1 MSKRGTTGDPFWI
14 DVDGGDGATGTNG
27 GGERLHRYRSLVN
40 TIDDGVY
47 QLDADGHFVGVND
60 ALVETTGYSRSDLVE
75 EHVSTLLA
83 DDVSGLELEASPSS
97 PHTTTDDNGRDDL
110 FEAPIRTADGETIR
124 CELRVN
130 PLVEDGTRQGT
141 VGIVR
146 DVSDQT
152 RERRA
157 ATEREMRDATGPE
170 QAFGRE
176 QELTDRILE
185 TSPVGIMVLDSD
197 GEIVRINDRGKK
209 LLGIFE
215 GESGEFS
222 PSDRPVYDEDG
233 RSLSIGDHPFA
244 KTLET
249 GEPVIGNVLSVV
261 LPDGERRWLSVNAT
275 PLFDD
280 DGEIDRVVTTG
291 KDVTEIKE
299 RERRLEQR
307 ADDLSTELNEV
318 FGRVSDAFYALDEE
332 FRFTHVNER
341 AEKLLRHPEEELL
354 GESLWELFP
363 EAAAEDEVWDAFH
376 TAMET
381 QEPTSYEL
389 YFDPLDLWVE
399 AHVYPS
405 RTGVSVYFRDVHDRI
420 QRERELE
427 RSERR
432 YRTLAEYFPNG
443 IVTLFDDDLRYTL
456 AAGQAFEDFPVSAD
470 EIEGQTPPDVWGE
483 DVAEVLEPTLRA
495 ALDGEERSVELEY
508 VDREWVVHA
517 VPITDAEG
525 DVFAGMTMAQDI
537 TEQKE
542 RERYLRDAKAQL
554 EAATEAGAIGT
565 WEWDIPADQFVTG
578 ASFARRF
585 GVDPEAARE
594 GVPLERIT
602 DSIHEADRERV
613 IEKIEAAMADCGEY
627 EAEYRVWNADGEL
640 RWVVARGH
648 VECDAEGNP
657 ISFPGALADITKR
670 KQAERALEKQRRQLE
685 TLFQVLPVGVV
696 VAEADG
702 NLVKANETAKEIWG
716 GDVFDAADVA
726 DYDRYTAWWADTGE
740 RVDPEEWT
748 MAQVLRDEAVSE
760 PNVYEIETVDG
771 ERRVIMEHGM
781 PVRNERG
788 EVSRAVV
795 TLTDITERREYQRK
809 LEETISKLEESNER
823 LEQFAYAAS
832 HDLQEPLRM
841 VSSYL
846 QLIERRYDDA
856 FDDDGEEFLAFA
868 IDGAERMRGM
878 IEGLL
883 EYSRIETR
891 GEAFEPV
898 DLDTVLEDVL
908 DDLQMKIEES
918 DAKITADSLPRVQ
931 GDAGQLRQVFQNLL
945 SNAITY
951 SGDEP
956 PRVHVSAER
965 DGRQWTVSVRDEGIG
980 IDPNDADRI
989 FEVFHRLHGREEYPG
1004 AGIGLA
1010 LCQRIVERHAGE
1022 IRVDSEPGAG
1032 ATFSFTLPAVG
1043 TLEQ

>member
-1 MSKRGTTGDPFWI
+1 MSKRGTTTGGPFWLA
-14 DVDGGDGATGTNG
+14 VDGGGSETEAD
-27 GGERLHRYRSLVN
+27 GGEALLHRYRSLVN
-40 TIDDGVY
+40 TIDDGLY

-60 ALVETTGYSRSDLVE
+60 VLVETTGYSRSDLVGK
-75 EHVSTLLA
+75 HVSTLLA
-83 DDVSGLELEASPSS
+83 DDDASQLALEVTSS
-97 PHTTTDDNGRDDL
+97 RRQPTDGRDDP
-110 FEAPIRTADGETIR
+110 FEVSVRTAGGETIR
-124 CELRVN
+124 CEFRVN
-130 PLVEDGTRQGT
+130 PLVEEGTRQGT
-141 VGIVR
+141 VGTVR
-146 DVSDQT
+146 DVSD
-152 RERRA
+152 RNRA
-157 ATEREMRDATGPE
+157 RQAVAESEPQNSTEHESPEREQD
-170 QAFGRE
+170 
-176 QELTDRILE
+176 LTDRILE
-185 TSPVGIMVLDSD
+185 TSPVGIVVLDSD
-197 GEIVRINDRGKK
+197 GELVRINERGTD
-209 LLGIFE
+209 LLGIPEDEFE
-215 GESGEFS
+215 EFS

-233 RSLSIGDHPFA
+233 RPLSIGDHPFA
-244 KTLET
+244 KALET
-249 GEPVIGNVLSVV
+249 GEPVIGTVLSIV

-291 KDVTEIKE
+291 KDVTELKE

-341 AEKLLRHPEEELL
+341 AEKLLRRPEEELL

-376 TAMET
+376 TAIES

-456 AAGQAFEDFPVSAD
+456 AAGQAFDDFPVSAA
-470 EIEGQTPPDVWGE
+470 EIEGQTAPDVWGE
-483 DVAEVLEPTLRA
+483 DVGEVLEPALRA

-578 ASFARRF
+578 ASFARQF

-602 DSIHEADRERV
+602 DSIHEADRDHV
-613 IEKIEAAMADCGEY
+613 TEKIEAAMEDCGEY

-648 VECDAEGNP
+648 VECDAEGTP
-657 ISFPGALADITKR
+657 ISFPGALADITDRKR
-670 KQAERALEKQRRQLE
+670 AERALETQRRQLE
-685 TLFQVLPVGVV
+685 TVFRVLPVGVV

-702 NLVKANETAKEIWG
+702 TIVKANETAAEIWG
-716 GDVFDAADVA
+716 GDVFDAANVA
-726 DYDRYTAWWADTGE
+726 DYDRYTAWWADTGD
-740 RVDPEEWT
+740 RVEPDEWT
-748 MAQVLRDEAVSE
+748 MAQVLRDEEVTE

-771 ERRVIMEHGM
+771 KRRVIMEHGM
-781 PVRNERG
+781 PVRDEYG
-788 EVSRAVV
+788 DVSRAVV
-795 TLTDITERREYQRK
+795 TLTDISERREYQRK

-846 QLIERRYDDA
+846 QLIDRRYSDA
-856 FDDDGEEFLAFA
+856 FDDDGQEFLAFA
-868 IDGAERMRGM
+868 IDGADRMREM

-898 DLDTVLEDVL
+898 DLDAVLEDVL
-908 DDLQMKIEES
+908 DDIQVKIGES
-918 DAKITADSLPRVQ
+918 DAEITAESLPQVR

-956 PRVHVSAER
+956 PRVHVSADR
-965 DGRQWTVSVRDEGIG
+965 DGRQWTISVRDEGIG
-980 IDPNDADRI
+980 IDPSDADRI
-989 FEVFHRLHGREEYPG
+989 FEVFHRLHGREEYSG

-1010 LCQRIVERHAGE
+1010 LCQRIVERHGGE
-1022 IRVDSEPGAG
+1022 IRVDSEPGEG
-1032 ATFSFTLPAVG
+1032 ATFSFTLPAAG
-1043 TLEQ
+1043 ALEQ